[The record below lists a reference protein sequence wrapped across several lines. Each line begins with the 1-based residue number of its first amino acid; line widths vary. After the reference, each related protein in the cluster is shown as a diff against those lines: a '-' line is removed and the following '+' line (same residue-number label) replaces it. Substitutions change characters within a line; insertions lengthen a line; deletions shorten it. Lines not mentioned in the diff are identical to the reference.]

1 MLSDIKLGKAKRK
14 IALRPR
20 AIFLAASLLGIAAFS
35 AATINS
41 VAAESADPGPR
52 TTHGPSANSASTTAT
67 NAGATDAGAHV
78 VAVRDAASPDK
89 PTGDAVGTIE
99 GDAIA
104 LQGPM
109 SVELVRGQ
117 VKTMLRSGNDIRV
130 KSGQARIDL
139 VEGGTI
145 AICGPAHLS
154 LLKSGGS
161 LTIALDSGIVHVNVT
176 TAPSVTVYTAQI
188 QAKPIAIG
196 DGTQDVL
203 IGFDAA
209 GVMCVRA
216 GNGAIRLENQLSGQ
230 SVIVPQGGDILL
242 NNGGLDGITNTE
254 GHCECE
260 LLSTNEP
267 PPPPELSRL
276 ATPDEIKQ
284 RDAAKA
290 AEAAAIKEA
299 ADNAAMDKAAAE
311 KEAADRATAQRAA
324 AEKAAADKL
333 AADQAAAQAASQQ
346 AAAAKT
352 AAQQAAAQQ
361 EAARQAAAQ
370 RAAAQQAAAQEAA
383 AKQAA
388 AQQAATQQPPPNT
401 SANNVTPPVPWGE
414 SAPRPAERRVEKIDA
429 PKPQEPIYQVFMPPL
444 SYDAKAAAPADNFD
458 PKFIMLVRRVRVKP
472 TLIFQGKVEGETPV
486 AKNVSDVRPVSTTAK
501 VGPVQPS
508 AANPSTQQG
517 AQPAA
522 NPAPQQNDS
531 VVNRVRNYIR
541 HLFS

>member
-1 MLSDIKLGKAKRK
+1 MQKKM
-14 IALRPR
+14 ALRLR
-20 AIFLAASLLGIAAFS
+20 AIFLTASLLGFAAFS
-35 AATINS
+35 GVKITS
-41 VAAESADPGPR
+41 VAADDAASGAPSAD
-52 TTHGPSANSASTTAT
+52 SANTMAANTNRTDAATA
-67 NAGATDAGAHV
+67 AGAHG
-78 VAVRDAASPDK
+78 AAAPDK

-161 LTIALDSGIVHVNVT
+161 LTIALDSGIVHVNVNSS
-176 TAPSVTVYTAQI
+176 PSVTVYTAQI

-196 DGTQDVL
+196 DGAQDVL

-230 SVIVPQGGDILL
+230 SLIVPQGGDILL

-260 LLSTNEP
+260 LQGGNEP
-267 PPPPELSRL
+267 PPEPELSRL
-276 ATPDEIKQ
+276 ATPDEIRQ
-284 RDAAKA
+284 RDASKV
-290 AEAAAIKEA
+290 AEAAAMKEA

-311 KEAADRATAQRAA
+311 KDAADKIAADKAATVRAA

-333 AADQAAAQAASQQ
+333 AADQATAQQVSAQQSAAAQ
-346 AAAAKT
+346 AAAAKA

-361 EAARQAAAQ
+361 
-370 RAAAQQAAAQEAA
+370 AAAQQAAAQQVPTA
-383 AKQAA
+383 
-388 AQQAATQQPPPNT
+388 NT
-401 SANNVTPPVPWGE
+401 SAANNVKPPVPWGE
-414 SAPRPAERRVEKIDA
+414 SAPRVVERRVEKVEA

-444 SYDAKAAAPADNFD
+444 SYDAKAVAPADNFD

-472 TLIFQGKVEGETPV
+472 TLIFQGRVEGETPV

-501 VGPVQPS
+501 VGPQPPS
-508 AANPSTQQG
+508 QSPAAQQG
-517 AQPAA
+517 AQQGAKAA
-522 NPAPQQNDS
+522 TPPPNDS

>member
-14 IALRPR
+14 IALRTR
-20 AIFLAASLLGIAAFS
+20 AIFLAASLLGIAVFS

-333 AADQAAAQAASQQ
+333 AADQAAAQ
-346 AAAAKT
+346 T
-352 AAQQAAAQQ
+352 AAQQAVAAK
-361 EAARQAAAQ
+361 
-370 RAAAQQAAAQEAA
+370 AAQQAAAQEAA
-383 AKQAA
+383 RQAAAQQAAAQAAAKQAA
-388 AQQAATQQPPPNT
+388 AQQVPTNT
-401 SANNVTPPVPWGE
+401 SAANNVNPPVPWGE
-414 SAPRPAERRVEKIDA
+414 SVPRPAERRVEKIDA

-522 NPAPQQNDS
+522 KPAPQQNDS
-531 VVNRVRNYIR
+531 VFNRVRNYVR

>member
-1 MLSDIKLGKAKRK
+1 LLSERKPGEVKRK
-14 IALRPR
+14 VALRPC
-20 AIFLAASLLGIAAFS
+20 AIFLATSLLNLAAFS
-35 AATINS
+35 AVKINS
-41 VAAESADPGPR
+41 VAADNAKA
-52 TTHGPSANSASTTAT
+52 HSANPDNTKT
-67 NAGATDAGAHV
+67 NGA
-78 VAVRDAASPDK
+78 DAAADAAAHAPGVPDK
-89 PTGDAVGTIE
+89 PAGDAVGTIE

-161 LTIALDSGIVHVNVT
+161 LTIALESGIVHLNVN
-176 TAPSVTVYTAQI
+176 ASPSVTVYTAQI

-196 DGTQDVL
+196 DGAQDVL

-260 LLSTNEP
+260 LQGGNEP
-267 PPPPELSRL
+267 PPEPELSRL
-276 ATPDEIKQ
+276 ATPEEIQQ
-284 RDAAKA
+284 RDAGKA
-290 AEAAAIKEA
+290 AEAAAMKEA

-311 KEAADRATAQRAA
+311 KDAADKVVAQRTA

-333 AADQAAAQAASQQ
+333 AADQAAVQAASQQ
-346 AAAAKT
+346 VAAQQAAAKAT
-352 AAQQAAAQQ
+352 ADKSAADQAAARAAQEAAARQAAAQAAAQQAAAQQ
-361 EAARQAAAQ
+361 VP
-370 RAAAQQAAAQEAA
+370 
-383 AKQAA
+383 
-388 AQQAATQQPPPNT
+388 TNT
-401 SANNVTPPVPWGE
+401 PAANNVKPPVPWGE
-414 SAPRPAERRVEKIDA
+414 SAPRPAERRVEKIEA

-458 PKFIMLVRRVRVKP
+458 PKLIMLVRRVRVKP
-472 TLIFQGKVEGETPV
+472 TLIFQGRVEGETPV
-486 AKNVSDVRPVSTTAK
+486 AKNVSDVHPVSTTAK

-508 AANPSTQQG
+508 NPKSAPQQATQQS
-517 AQPAA
+517 AKPAT
-522 NPAPQQNDS
+522 PAPQNDS
-531 VVNRVRNYIR
+531 VVNRVRKYIR

>member
-1 MLSDIKLGKAKRK
+1 LPSDHKSRETKQKV
-14 IALRPR
+14 ALRSR
-20 AIFLAASLLGIAAFS
+20 AIFLATSLLGVFVFPVMPMDA
-35 AATINS
+35 
-41 VAAESADPGPR
+41 V
-52 TTHGPSANSASTTAT
+52 
-67 NAGATDAGAHV
+67 ATDAARTKGVDTIGA
-78 VAVRDAASPDK
+78 ATNDPKSDGASADRATDNATEKAAREADAPDK
-89 PTGDAVGTIE
+89 PPGDAVGTIE

-109 SVELVRGQ
+109 SVEVVHGQ

-161 LTIALDSGIVHVNVT
+161 LTIAIDSGIVHVHVGKT
-176 TAPSVTVYTAQI
+176 PSLTLYTAQV

-196 DGTQDVL
+196 DDDQDAL

-216 GNGAIRLENQLSGQ
+216 GSGAMRIEQQLSGK
-230 SVIVPQGGDILL
+230 SVIVPQGAEILVD
-242 NNGGLDGITNTE
+242 NGGLEGITNTS

-260 LLSTNEP
+260 LQASITAP
-267 PPPPELSRL
+267 TTPEVSRM
-276 ATPDEIKQ
+276 ATPDEIRQ
-284 RDAAKA
+284 RDAAKV

-311 KEAADRATAQRAA
+311 KEAADRAAAQRAA

-333 AADQAAAQAASQQ
+333 AADNAASAQADAARAAAAQAA
-346 AAAAKT
+346 
-352 AAQQAAAQQ
+352 AAQ
-361 EAARQAAAQ
+361 
-370 RAAAQQAAAQEAA
+370 AA
-383 AKQAA
+383 AKQAPTSTAA
-388 AQQAATQQPPPNT
+388 AQN
-401 SANNVTPPVPWGE
+401 SAKPPVPWGE
-414 SAPRPAERRVEKIDA
+414 NASPQVEQKVARPEL
-429 PKPQEPIYQVFMPPL
+429 PKNQEPVYQVFMPPL
-444 SYDAKAAAPADNFD
+444 SYSAKAEAPPDNFD

-472 TLIFQGKVEGETPV
+472 TLIYQGKVEGETPV
-486 AKNVSDVRPVSTTAK
+486 AKPVSDVRPVSTTAK
-501 VGPVQPS
+501 VGPVQPPS
-508 AANPSTQQG
+508 GNAAPQG
-517 AQPAA
+517 AQQNAK
-522 NPAPQQNDS
+522 PAPHPDSS

>member
-1 MLSDIKLGKAKRK
+1 LLLDSKSRETKKK
-14 IALRPR
+14 VALRAR
-20 AIFLAASLLGIAAFS
+20 AIFLATGLLGVFMFPAAPME
-35 AATINS
+35 S
-41 VAAESADPGPR
+41 VAADTAKTNGTKPIDVA
-52 TTHGPSANSASTTAT
+52 TDDAKATSANTDRAAG
-67 NAGATDAGAHV
+67 NAKEKAAREADA
-78 VAVRDAASPDK
+78 PDK
-89 PTGDAVGTIE
+89 PPGDAVGTIE

-109 SVELVRGQ
+109 SVEVVHGQ

-161 LTIALDSGIVHVNVT
+161 LTIAIDSGIVRVHVGKT
-176 TAPSVTVYTAQI
+176 PSLTLYTAQV

-196 DGTQDVL
+196 EDDEDVL

-216 GNGAIRLENQLSGQ
+216 GSGAIRIEQQLSGK
-230 SVIVPQGGDILL
+230 SVIVPQGAEILVD
-242 NNGGLDGITNTE
+242 NGGLEGITNTS

-260 LLSTNEP
+260 LQISNAP
-267 PPPPELSRL
+267 PPGPEVSRM
-276 ATPDEIKQ
+276 ATPDEIRQ

-311 KEAADRATAQRAA
+311 KEAADRAAAQRAA

-333 AADQAAAQAASQQ
+333 AADNAASAQAEAARAAAAQAA
-346 AAAAKT
+346 AKRAPTPT
-352 AAQQAAAQQ
+352 ASAQDS
-361 EAARQAAAQ
+361 
-370 RAAAQQAAAQEAA
+370 
-383 AKQAA
+383 AK
-388 AQQAATQQPPPNT
+388 
-401 SANNVTPPVPWGE
+401 PPVPWGE
-414 SAPRPAERRVEKIDA
+414 NAAPQVEQKVARPEL
-429 PKPQEPIYQVFMPPL
+429 PKNQEPVYQVFMPPL
-444 SYDAKAAAPADNFD
+444 SYSAKAEAPPDNFD

-472 TLIFQGKVEGETPV
+472 TLIYQGRVEGETPV
-486 AKNVSDVRPVSTTAK
+486 AKPVSDVRPVSTTAK
-501 VGPVQPS
+501 VGPVQPPNGN
-508 AANPSTQQG
+508 AAPQG
-517 AQPAA
+517 AQQNAK
-522 NPAPQQNDS
+522 PAPPPDNS

>member
-1 MLSDIKLGKAKRK
+1 LLSESKYREAKRK
-14 IALRPR
+14 VALRTR
-20 AIFLAASLLGIAAFS
+20 AIFLAAILLGVAGFS
-35 AATINS
+35 AAAFAAAKMNS
-41 VAAESADPGPR
+41 VALDGAS
-52 TTHGPSANSASTTAT
+52 SSASDADRT
-67 NAGATDAGAHV
+67 NAADAKPSDAKATDAKPNA
-78 VAVRDAASPDK
+78 ADATNNAAARAAGVPDK

-161 LTIALDSGIVHVNVT
+161 LTIALDSGIVHVHVE
-176 TAPSVTVYTAQI
+176 TAPSVIVYTAQI

-196 DGTQDVL
+196 DGAQDAL

-230 SVIVPQGGDILL
+230 SLIVPQGGDILL

-260 LLSTNEP
+260 LQGGNEP

-276 ATPDEIKQ
+276 ATPDEIRQ
-284 RDAAKA
+284 RDAGKA
-290 AEAAAIKEA
+290 AEAAAMKEA

-311 KEAADRATAQRAA
+311 KDAADKSAADKAATERAA

-333 AADQAAAQAASQQ
+333 ASDQAAAQP
-346 AAAAKT
+346 
-352 AAQQAAAQQ
+352 AAQQAAAK
-361 EAARQAAAQ
+361 AAAQ
-370 RAAAQQAAAQEAA
+370 RAAAQQAAAQ
-383 AKQAA
+383 QAA
-388 AQQAATQQPPPNT
+388 AQQVPTNT
-401 SANNVTPPVPWGE
+401 SAANNVKPPVPWGE
-414 SAPRPAERRVEKIDA
+414 SAPRPAERRVEKVEA

-458 PKFIMLVRRVRVKP
+458 PKLIMLVRRVRVKP
-472 TLIFQGKVEGETPV
+472 TLIFQGRVEGETPV

-501 VGPVQPS
+501 VGPVQPAPNAKS
-508 AANPSTQQG
+508 APQQSPQQG
-517 AQPAA
+517 AKPAT
-522 NPAPQQNDS
+522 APPPNDS